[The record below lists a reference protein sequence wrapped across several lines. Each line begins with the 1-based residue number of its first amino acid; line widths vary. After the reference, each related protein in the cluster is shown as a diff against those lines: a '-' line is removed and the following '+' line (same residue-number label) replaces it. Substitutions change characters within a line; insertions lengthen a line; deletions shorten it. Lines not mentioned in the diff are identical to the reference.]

1 MGLSCTICM
10 SLSLSEALRRTTA
23 SKSRVNKNFSL
34 VNTEG
39 TTLDDDGEEDMEVL
53 VDFFNLG
60 EDMEEDLQEHDTEP

>member
-1 MGLSCTICM
+1 M

-39 TTLDDDGEEDMEVL
+39 TTLDDDREEEMEVL
-53 VDFFNLG
+53 EDFFNLG

>member
-1 MGLSCTICM
+1 M

-39 TTLDDDGEEDMEVL
+39 TTLDDGEEEMEVL
-53 VDFFNLG
+53 EDFFNLG
-60 EDMEEDLQEHDTEP
+60 EDMEEDLQEHGTEP